1 MTTKEIYD
9 NILEEIVESVKDIFG
24 NVSPRDEK
32 IIRDN
37 YTIKDSSWNQ
47 LGSGMKN
54 VVNMITPL
62 TFTKYENDLIKSL
75 QDTLPQTTD
84 LAEQAIFDA
93 LEPQLKDGTKT
104 ISWEEMNKGSKEY
117 VSMSNVNK
125 EIAKEWKKK

>member
-1 MTTKEIYD
+1 MTTKEIMD
-9 NILEEIVESVKDIFG
+9 NILDEIVKSVKDIFG